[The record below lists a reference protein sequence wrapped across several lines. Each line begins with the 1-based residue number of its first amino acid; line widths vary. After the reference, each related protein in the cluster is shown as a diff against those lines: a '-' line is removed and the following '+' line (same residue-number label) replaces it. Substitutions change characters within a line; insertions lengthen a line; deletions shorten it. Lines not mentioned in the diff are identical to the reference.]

1 MSARGRKLLDLPG
14 NLLVAK
20 NPPCT
25 CHPAVSEFHA
35 DVSSAAAEIYAAS
48 VVLSHTMYLSYMSDK
63 LSILVET
70 LIKIQVNCQTA
81 ISFATGTV
89 KKSKLR
95 NINTRQDWFQALC
108 DTAVVKLVKVH
119 TLDNLADLGTKLL
132 DPGTFEGLCDQIM
145 VDRSIPKSKLKQ
157 PRFACTGHRSV
168 YCCS

>member
-1 MSARGRKLLDLPG
+1 LFVPM
-14 NLLVAK
+14 
-20 NPPCT
+20 C
-25 CHPAVSEFHA
+25 
-35 DVSSAAAEIYAAS
+35 
-48 VVLSHTMYLSYMSDK
+48 LSYMSDK

-81 ISFATGTV
+81 LSFATGTV

>member
-1 MSARGRKLLDLPG
+1 MLDLPG

-81 ISFATGTV
+81 ISFATSTV

-157 PRFACTGHRSV
+157 PRFACKGHRSV